1 MSAFHDIARTLT
13 EFMLNSMATGLAIAL
28 FAGVVLRFG
37 GRHSSSTRFA
47 VWFSALIAITAL
59 PWLHGFASG
68 LASFRQETSLSAFT
82 LPSSW
87 AVAIF
92 LGWAVIASL
101 GLIQVG
107 LGLRQLRRLRAGS
120 VAVDPAT
127 LEIRLRATLQDFTS
141 RIVTLAVSDQVQ
153 VPAAIGFFKPMIVLP
168 AWALRELSAEELN
181 SILIHELAHLRRWDD
196 WSNLAQK
203 VLRAVFFFHP
213 AVWWVENQVSLERE
227 MACDDIVLS
236 KQVSPRSYA
245 ECLVSVAE
253 KSLLRRGLAMA
264 QAAVSR
270 MRHTTRRVTQILDR
284 NRSGATGVWKP
295 ALGLMSVFSV
305 VCLVV
310 LSRTPEMIAFQDA
323 SPEGAANAAASSAP
337 AMRLPIINAKWIA
350 TAAEP
355 RFGSDHAKHEIPAA
369 AATVPHRPVA
379 RTADAN
385 RLNARAVRPR
395 SMEAFLPV
403 EATQLPPGGVAVQTV
418 FVVMQSD
425 GVGPGQG
432 YWTLCV
438 WRVTVRGADNRVPV
452 PAVFPAKSI

>member
-1 MSAFHDIARTLT
+1 VNPFHDIARTLT
-13 EFMLNSMATGLAIAL
+13 EFMLNSMASGLAIAL

-37 GRHSSSTRFA
+37 GRRSSSTRFA
-47 VWFSALIAITAL
+47 VWFSALIAMAGL
-59 PWLHGFASG
+59 PWLHGFATG
-68 LASFRQETSLSAFT
+68 LASLRPETSLSAFT
-82 LPSSW
+82 LPASW
-87 AVAIF
+87 ATAIF
-92 LGWAVIASL
+92 FGWAVIASL
-101 GLIQVG
+101 GLIRVG

-120 VAVDPAT
+120 IAVDPAT
-127 LEIRLRATLQDFTS
+127 LDTRLRTTLREFTS
-141 RIVTLAVSDQVQ
+141 RTVTVAVSEQVQ

-168 AWALRELSAEELN
+168 AWALRELSTEELN

-196 WSNLAQK
+196 WTNLAQK

-245 ECLVSVAE
+245 ECLVAVAE
-253 KSLLRRGLAMA
+253 KSLMRRGLAMA

-284 NRSGATGVWKP
+284 NRSSATVVWKP
-295 ALGLMSVFSV
+295 ALGLVSVFSV

-310 LSRTPEMIAFQDA
+310 LSRMPEMIAFQDA
-323 SPEGAANAAASSAP
+323 APEVAANVAASSAS
-337 AMRLPIINAKWIA
+337 AMRSPIINAKW
-350 TAAEP
+350 T
-355 RFGSDHAKHEIPAA
+355 GSAVAPSLGSRDAKHEIPTTV
-369 AATVPHRPVA
+369 ATVQHRPVA
-379 RTADAN
+379 RTADTN
-385 RLNARAVRPR
+385 QLNARAFEPR

-403 EATQLPPGGVAVQTV
+403 EATQLPPDGVAVQTV

-425 GVGPGQG
+425 GVGPDQG

-438 WRVTVRGADNRVPV
+438 WRVTVRGADKRVPV